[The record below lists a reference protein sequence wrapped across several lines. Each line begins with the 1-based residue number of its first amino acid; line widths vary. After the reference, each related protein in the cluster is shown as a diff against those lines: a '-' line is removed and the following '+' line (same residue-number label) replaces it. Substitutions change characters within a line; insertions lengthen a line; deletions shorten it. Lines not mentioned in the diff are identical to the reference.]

1 MRTRPRYRW
10 VGHAEEVT
18 ALGQTVIKMRQDSVT
33 GQLRTAQVP
42 DHVDVLARMACG
54 AQAHIVISAV
64 AGGLDIFAGF
74 C

>member
-1 MRTRPRYRW
+1 MHPRRRW

-18 ALGQTVIKMRQDSVT
+18 ALGQTVIKMRQDPAT

-54 AQAHIVISAV
+54 AQAHMVISAV
-64 AGGLDIFAGF
+64 AGGLEIFGCF